1 MEICAIIAEYNPFHK
16 GHFNQI
22 NLAKKLSGCE
32 KIICFLSQNFS
43 QRGLPT
49 ILDKKTRSLM
59 AISCGADAVLEVP
72 TALTT
77 LNAELFAEFMIK
89 SITSFKE
96 IKYVCFGSEC
106 GDINLILEVAKF
118 LNNEPKF
125 FKEVLK
131 SFLDLGY
138 SLNLAKNKAL
148 EFCIDKNL
156 ISFSDNTTAKTL
168 LKYPNNILA
177 VEYTKILLKQK
188 SKITPLTYKR
198 TDDFSASKI
207 REILY
212 ETKDVKS
219 IEKYIPQSAYNLIE
233 AKTNF
238 PDTKLFDNLLL
249 SALKTIK
256 KENLKNIFDVSEG
269 LENKIKNEA
278 EEALSFD
285 EFLEKVCQ
293 KRYTKNRIRRI
304 ALHSLLN
311 IDKNIIKQS
320 QKLTYPPYLKIIT
333 LKKDTELLKHL
344 SKTKTTLVLR
354 KCDCDKLK
362 TDNLAKALNEI
373 DNTANSIYSLLTFE
387 KQAKNN
393 LYEKIIFV

>member
-16 GHFNQI
+16 GHLNQI

-32 KIICFLSQNFS
+32 KIVCFLSQNFS

-59 AISCGADAVLEVP
+59 AISCGADAVLELP

-77 LNAELFAEFMIK
+77 LNAELFAKFMIK
-89 SITSFKE
+89 SILSFKE

-118 LNNEPKF
+118 LNSEPQF

-131 SFLDLGY
+131 NFLDLGY
-138 SLNLAKNKAL
+138 SLNLAKSKAL

-156 ISFSDNTTAKTL
+156 ISFGDNSAAKTL

-177 VEYTKILLKQK
+177 VEYAKILLKQK

-212 ETKDVKS
+212 ETKDEKS
-219 IEKYIPQSAYNLIE
+219 IEKYIPKNAYNLIK

-249 SALKTIK
+249 SSLKTIK

-278 EEALSFD
+278 QNAISFD
-285 EFLEKVCQ
+285 EFLENVCQ

-304 ALHSLLN
+304 ALHALLN
-311 IDKNIIKQS
+311 IDKNIIKKA
-320 QKLTYPPYLKIIT
+320 QKLAYPPYLKIVA
-333 LKKDTELLKHL
+333 LKKDKELLNSL
-344 SKTKTTLVLR
+344 SKTKTNLVLR
-354 KCDCDKLK
+354 KCDADKLK
-362 TDNLAKALNEI
+362 TTSLAQILNEI

-387 KQAKNN
+387 KQTKNN
-393 LYEKIIFV
+393 LYEKTMFI